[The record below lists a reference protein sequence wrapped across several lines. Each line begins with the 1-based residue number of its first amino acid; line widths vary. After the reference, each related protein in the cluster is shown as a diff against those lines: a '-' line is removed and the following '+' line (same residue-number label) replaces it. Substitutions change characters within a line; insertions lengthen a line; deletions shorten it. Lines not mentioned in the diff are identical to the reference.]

1 MQRFVKFRCSRC
13 VRSHASVNVIF
24 CFFCKF
30 TLLFDIL
37 RKAVRDEYLVEPKSN
52 SAQKDNFGK

>member
-37 RKAVRDEYLVEPKSN
+37 RKAVRD
-52 SAQKDNFGK
+52 